1 MPAPP
6 FPERGL
12 KEAAIDDPHESS
24 GGQRQRIGIAMA
36 GSQKGLMTPPDLGFV
51 AAGKRARDAHRKAG
65 LRTPYWDWS
74 ERDGDSHYQKY
85 AAPRRCI

>member
-1 MPAPP
+1 MIHMSPPAASASAS
-6 FPERGL
+6 ELLWR
-12 KEAAIDDPHESS
+12 
-24 GGQRQRIGIAMA
+24 

-65 LRTPYWDWS
+65 LRTPYWDRS